1 MATLQAYLNFNG
13 NCEEAFQFYA
23 RVFETEL
30 NSVIRF
36 SDIPSQD
43 GMPPVPEGAGN
54 KVMHTGIKINEN
66 TYLMGSDV
74 VEGFCSPEFAGGVTH
89 GTGTYLMLDAQS
101 AEEAR
106 RLYDQLAAGGSVE
119 MPLGETDWAELYTSF
134 RDKYG
139 IAWMINFTGDKNFG

>member
-30 NSVIRF
+30 NSIIRF
-36 SDIPSQD
+36 ESLPSEAD
-43 GMPPVPEGAGN
+43 MPPLSEEDKN
-54 KVMHTGIKINEN
+54 KVMHTGLKINDN

-74 VEGFCSPEFAGGVTH
+74 VDGFCSSEFTGGATH
-89 GTGTYLMLDAQS
+89 GTGTYLMLDAES

-106 RLYDQLAAGGSVE
+106 QLFDRLSEGGAIE
-119 MPLGETDWAELYTSF
+119 MPLGETEWAELYSSF